1 LLTSTTQERSYQ
13 ELHLIIVQWPFFFSL
28 W

>member
-1 LLTSTTQERSYQ
+1 LLTSTTQERSSRVAPDYSTMA
-13 ELHLIIVQWPFFFSL
+13 FFFL